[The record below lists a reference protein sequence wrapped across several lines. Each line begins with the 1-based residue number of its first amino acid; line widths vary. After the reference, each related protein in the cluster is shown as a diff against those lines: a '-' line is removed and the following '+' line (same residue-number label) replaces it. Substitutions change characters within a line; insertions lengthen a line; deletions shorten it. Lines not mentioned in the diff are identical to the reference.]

1 MILKLKNMS
10 FINIKVLKYKRIF
23 FPEMSIYERY
33 SDKTKC
39 TYFMIIELSIF
50 LCTSNVV

>member
-1 MILKLKNMS
+1 MNEKV
-10 FINIKVLKYKRIF
+10 IKIKGLKYKRIF

-39 TYFMIIELSIF
+39 TYFLII
-50 LCTSNVV
+50 

>member
-10 FINIKVLKYKRIF
+10 FRNIKGLKYKRIF

-39 TYFMIIELSIF
+39 TYFLII
-50 LCTSNVV
+50 